1 MNKTKLIAAV
11 VLVGAAYAA
20 YHLKHQSIIV
30 DRFPDIDPKV
40 VRKAYKTMMKRALA
54 GAYADMD
61 DSDETMDRIFRD
73 IVQEQTASA

>member
-54 GAYADMD
+54 GAYADTD